1 MVNDPLTWPAVRMAK
16 MMDIVPSRLR
26 QLAGEGIIPKSGKD
40 RYPVFECNIAYIRYL
55 RDRASHPD
63 VSDSEFHKAK
73 LDKLKIERQQIELD
87 MQIKRGERI
96 PRQDVELACGMI
108 FGGLC
113 GILKA
118 NRNKVLTEEQINEI
132 FDQIKA
138 LTKRLRGDYGNG
150 SVLLSEAA

>member
-1 MVNDPLTWPAVRMAK
+1 MASDFTWPSLRMAK
-16 MMDIVPSRLR
+16 MLDITPERLR
-26 QLAGEGIIPKSGKD
+26 ILAQEGVVPKSGRD
-40 RYPVFECNIAYIRYL
+40 RYPVFECNVAYIRYL
-55 RDRASHPD
+55 RERVQTKDDDS
-63 VSDSEFHKAK
+63 VSETNSAK
-73 LDKLKIERQQIELD
+73 LAKLKSEREQIELD
-87 MQIKRGERI
+87 MQIKRGDRI
-96 PRQDVELACGMI
+96 PRQDVETACGMI

-150 SVLLSEAA
+150 SILLSEAA